1 MKITNLFTI
10 GPFHNNYEII
20 FGVTPWFRVYIP
32 GTKCS
37 CNHSCLQSEW
47 SKTGVAYKRFMV
59 ISLVH
64 WHFLWKTFWITPVFF
79 FLKTN
84 FAIFEKRSLQQNTLW
99 NLLLLINC
107 SNTCSSKVFVC
118 QEDSGCSRIVRLMEM
133 FHTDIILIISF
144 WKIQFSEFSEFSE
157 SIKKFQNFAKLD
169 YAINWQLSFIQWHFE
184 NSLKSWTRQITPCLS
199 M

>member
-1 MKITNLFTI
+1 MLAVWVVKNWSGLQEIYGDLI
-10 GPFHNNYEII
+10 GPLTFFVENIL
-20 FGVTPWFRVYIP
+20 
-32 GTKCS
+32 
-37 CNHSCLQSEW
+37 NHTS
-47 SKTGVAYKRFMV
+47 
-59 ISLVH
+59 
-64 WHFLWKTFWITPVFF
+64 VFF
-79 FLKTN
+79 WKQTLPFLK
-84 FAIFEKRSLQQNTLW
+84 IRSLQQNTLW

-133 FHTDIILIISF
+133 FHTDIILVISF

-157 SIKKFQNFAKLD
+157 SLKKFQNFAKLD

-184 NSLKSWTRQITPCLS
+184 NSLKSWTRQITPCSS